1 MRLVRCTLLGMTK
14 SGTATKTKTQMD
26 AIVAIYFPYLTLQ
39 TGRIAC
45 VGTLTDGT
53 EWNAR
58 MPFDAA
64 VAVEE
69 AGHDIRIV
77 GSLDD

>member
-1 MRLVRCTLLGMTK
+1 MTNT
-14 SGTATKTKTQMD
+14 GTATQTNTQMD
-26 AIVAIYFPYLTLQ
+26 AIVAIYFPYLRTQ
-39 TGRIAC
+39 PGRIAC
-45 VGTLTDGT
+45 VGTLNDGT